1 MDRWLNR
8 VAVVTGASSG
18 IGAACCKD
26 LVAKGMVVVGLARR
40 EERLQEL
47 KASLPKDQQS
57 RFHGRK
63 CDVSVEQQVVDT
75 FAWVDQTLG
84 GADVL
89 VNNAGILGKLHIT
102 DPDNAA
108 DLRAVLDTNV
118 LGVSWCTR
126 EAFLSQQRRNVN
138 DGHIVII
145 NSVVGHKVPVFPGV
159 GLKMYAPSK
168 HAVSALTEVLRQEF
182 LLKKTETKITSI
194 SPGAVDTE
202 IFDAGKKAMPM
213 LRAQD
218 IADAVTYCIQTPP
231 NVQIH
236 ELTIKP
242 VGEKF

>member
-126 EAFLSQQRRNVN
+126 EAFISQQRRNVN

-182 LLKKTETKITSI
+182 LLKKTETKITSV

-202 IFDAGKKAMPM
+202 IVDAGKNAMGM

>member
-8 VAVVTGASSG
+8 VAVVSGSSSG
-18 IGAACCKD
+18 IGAACCKN

-57 RFHGRK
+57 RFHARK

-145 NSVVGHKVPVFPGV
+145 NSVVGHKIPVTPGV
-159 GLKMYAPSK
+159 GLKMYPPSK
-168 HAVSALTEVLRQEF
+168 HAVTALTEILRQEF
-182 LLKKTETKITSI
+182 LLKKTQTKITSI
-194 SPGAVDTE
+194 SPGATDTE
-202 IFDAGKKAMPM
+202 NFDGKNAMPM
-213 LRAQD
+213 LRAED

-242 VGEKF
+242 VGEMF